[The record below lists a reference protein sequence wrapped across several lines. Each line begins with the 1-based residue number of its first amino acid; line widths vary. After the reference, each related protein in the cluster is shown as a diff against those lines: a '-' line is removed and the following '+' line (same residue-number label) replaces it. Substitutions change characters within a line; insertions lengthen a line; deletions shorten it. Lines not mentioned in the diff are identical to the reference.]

1 MGLLETLTA
10 ACSMYGASQ
19 TTQNMAID
27 DTMTPAVTSLSTS
40 TATLSS
46 MVGCGDQNYQ
56 NVQDTKAYVEQLS
69 DEELSQLISLIDE
82 KEITFDNSI
91 KTLTK

>member
-10 ACSMYGASQ
+10 TCSMYGASQ
-19 TTQNMAID
+19 TTQNIGID
-27 DTMTPAVTSLSTS
+27 DTMTPAVTSLSSS

-46 MVGCGDQNYQ
+46 MVGCGNPNYQ

-69 DEELSQLISLIDE
+69 DEELSKLLAEIE
-82 KEITFDNSI
+82 GKEMTFTASTKN
-91 KTLTK
+91 LTK